1 VTEQLAP
8 LTYLQRP
15 PEIESDRPPLLALLH
30 GVGSNEH
37 DLFGLVPHLDPRFF
51 IASFKAPFAIG
62 PGANAWFAVDFT
74 PAGPVHDPAMAAQSR
89 EAIVASL
96 SRLVDEHGLDPAKVL
111 LCGFSQGAI
120 MSTYVAL
127 TRPEAVAGIAAMS
140 GRVLPEATTERATDD
155 RLLGLPVLWVHG
167 TRDNVLPIRFGRD
180 ARAILAALPIDLTYE
195 EFDMAHEVSRESLAA
210 VTGWLSARL
219 DP

>member
-1 VTEQLAP
+1 MTDSLAP
-8 LTYLQRP
+8 LTYRQRP
-15 PEIESDRPPLLALLH
+15 PTIVSERPPLLALLH

-51 IASFKAPFAIG
+51 IASFKAPFPIG
-62 PGANAWFAVDFT
+62 PSANAWFAVDFT
-74 PAGPVHDPAMAAQSR
+74 PDGPVHDPTMAGQSR
-89 EAIVASL
+89 QAIVEAL
-96 SRLVDEHGLDPAKVL
+96 SRLVQEHRLDPARVL

-140 GRVLPEATTERATDD
+140 GRVLPEAISERAADD
-155 RLLGLPVLWVHG
+155 RLRGLPVLWVHG
-167 TRDNVLPIRFGRD
+167 TRDDVLPIRFGRD
-180 ARAILAALPIDLTYE
+180 ARAALAALPVDLTYE
-195 EFDMAHEVSRESLAA
+195 EFDMAHEVSRESLAK

-219 DP
+219 DS